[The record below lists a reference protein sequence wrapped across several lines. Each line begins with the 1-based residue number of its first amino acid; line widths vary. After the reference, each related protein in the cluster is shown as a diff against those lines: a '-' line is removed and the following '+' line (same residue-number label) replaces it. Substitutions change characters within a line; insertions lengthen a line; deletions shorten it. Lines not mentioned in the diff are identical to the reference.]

1 MDRAVSVTIEISAPR
16 LLPQLL
22 AGLRA
27 AGCLTQRISSNAC
40 RVFHAPADDRDV
52 ALCELRFYVRAWAL
66 RHGDVAVSV
75 SSDV

>member
-1 MDRAVSVTIEISAPR
+1 MSVTVEIDPPK

-27 AGCLTQRISSNAC
+27 AGCMTQRISSHAC
-40 RVFHAPADDRDV
+40 RVVPTPGVDRDA

-75 SSDV
+75 SSDT